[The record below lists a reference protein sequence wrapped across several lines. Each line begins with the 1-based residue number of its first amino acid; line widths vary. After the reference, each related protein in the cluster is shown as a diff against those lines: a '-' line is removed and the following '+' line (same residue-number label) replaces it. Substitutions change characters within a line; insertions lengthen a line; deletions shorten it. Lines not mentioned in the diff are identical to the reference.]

1 MRAPVAPRTLLLGV
15 AAVCGL
21 SVGLALLAQHRFD
34 MQPCPWCILQRLLF
48 VLITVVALLGALVPA
63 AVQRLSAVTAAVLID
78 IAAGLGATAALYQ
91 HLVASKSASC
101 AQTLA
106 DKVISGLG
114 LDRAMPEVFEV
125 RATCADAAVSVAGV
139 PFELWSLL
147 LFVLVGLSAGVT
159 LIIALRQR

>member
-21 SVGLALLAQHRFD
+21 SVGLALLAQHRLD
-34 MQPCPWCILQRLLF
+34 MQTCSWCILQRLLF

-101 AQTLA
+101 VQTLA
-106 DKVISGLG
+106 DKVIGGLG
-114 LDRAMPEVFEV
+114 LDRALPDVFEV
-125 RATCADAAVSVAGV
+125 RATCADGAVSVLGV

-147 LFVLVGLSAGVT
+147 LFVLAGLTAGVT